1 MKKPLPASTLEWLL
15 SEGSPAVRFNARIL
29 MGQKDPDR
37 GELLSDPLV
46 KEAIG
51 LLKAWDDEVLEQH
64 NKPSLLMH
72 RLALLADLGLRAT
85 DPGIAPIFK
94 KVLKRADE
102 EGRPESIISIPKV
115 FGGSNAPLK
124 AWIICDFPLIL
135 YSLSAMG
142 VADEAVSRGMKS
154 LETMASENGYRCLSS
169 MEKFHGPGRRD
180 DFCPIACLYALR
192 ALASSTGESARSSA
206 LKAANALL
214 GHWEERG
221 AKKHYLFGIG
231 TDFMK
236 LKYPLVW
243 YNLLHVLDAISRIP
257 ALARDPRAG
266 EMCDA
271 LMAKADPG
279 LRFKAESVYLI
290 YKGRDFADKKA
301 YSPSITLCA
310 LGILHRMG
318 RIRLPST

>member
-1 MKKPLPASTLEWLL
+1 MKRTIPASTLEWLL
-15 SEGSPAVRFNARIL
+15 SEGSPAVRFNTRIL
-29 MGQKDPDR
+29 MGVKDPDR
-37 GELLSDPLV
+37 KELLGDPIV
-46 KEAIG
+46 KECIG

-85 DPGIAPIFK
+85 DPGMAPIIK
-94 KVLKRADE
+94 KVLKRTDY

-115 FGGSNAPLK
+115 FGGSSAPQK
-124 AWIICDFPLIL
+124 AWISCDFSLIL

-142 VADEAVSRGMKS
+142 VVDEAVSRGMKS
-154 LETMASENGYRCLSS
+154 LAVMVSENGYRCLSS
-169 MEKFHGPGRRD
+169 MEKFHGPGRKD
-180 DFCPIACLYALR
+180 DYCPIACLYALR
-192 ALASSTGESARSSA
+192 ALAKTAGDAVGSAA
-206 LKAANALL
+206 LRAGNALL
-214 GHWEERG
+214 NHWEERG

-243 YNLLHVLDAISRIP
+243 YNLLHVLDAVSRIP

-271 LMAKADPG
+271 LAAKADPG
-279 LRFKAESVYLI
+279 MRFKAESVYLI
-290 YKGRDFADKKA
+290 YKGRDFSDKKA

-318 RIRLPST
+318 RIRLPSA